1 MPDRIS
7 HENLMRYLD
16 GEMPPQERSALEL
29 ELERSTELQ
38 RELAIYRA
46 MQSDFRELSFAP
58 AATGGSV
65 WAQVNRRLTRPLGW
79 LFLVGGTILSLGLG
93 AYLFA
98 VSSVNPWEKIAAAA
112 IVIGVI
118 LLFGSVIADRYR
130 EWLNDPYRDVQ
141 R

>member
-7 HENLMRYLD
+7 HEDLMRYLD
-16 GEMPPQERSALEL
+16 GEMPPQEGSALEL